1 MKIVSPIILFI
12 FFSISVNSQE
22 VLGVWKTKD
31 RKTGEERAL
40 VEIYLEQNK
49 IHAKIIKALNHSI
62 KDFNCLKCKGKN
74 KGKPL
79 VGMIILKDLKRSQSE
94 YIYKNGLALNP
105 INGKF
110 YSCDLKLINSKILR
124 VRGYLGISLFGKSEY
139 WQRVE

>member
-1 MKIVSPIILFI
+1 MKSIPQIFFLF
-12 FFSISVNSQE
+12 FFSITITSQN

-31 RKTGEERAL
+31 SSTGEERAL
-40 VEIYLEQNK
+40 VEVYLDQNK
-49 IHAKIIKALNHSI
+49 IHAKIIKALNPSI
-62 KDFNCLKCKGKN
+62 KNFTCLKCTGKN

-79 VGMIILKDLKRSQSE
+79 VGMIILKDLKKSQSE
-94 YIYKNGLALNP
+94 NIFTNGLALNP
-105 INGKF
+105 INGRF